1 MSSPAE
7 HASTA
12 KAVKA
17 SAAKDTAAVETD
29 QADVKQSE
37 VVSSALTPAAT
48 SSEAPPSPSTDIKKI
63 NPPRTMRDAVR
74 QFFRAPADTTKRL
87 WNLLML
93 RWRTSIQLRV
103 IGSVFLSSTLVI
115 FVLGFV
121 LISFVGQ
128 QLLNQKYGTATEEL
142 DRARAIVEEQ
152 IDSTDASN
160 PTSVRLNSAL
170 AAVSDRQGGIE
181 DSSSVVYEPVLIAA
195 GVREEETLIPA
206 GSNIPTELRS
216 FVQQGQVAFQYVTRP
231 TSAGPSKALII
242 GTPVATDVPGVELYL
257 IMPLDS
263 EESTLALMRG
273 LLLAGAIVLLVLL
286 VVIAWVFSQQLTV
299 PVRSASRIA
308 ERFAAGHLRE
318 RMVVDGQ
325 DEVARL
331 AHSFNDMA
339 EKLST
344 QIHNLEEFGSLQRQF
359 TSDVSHELR
368 TPLTTVRMAA
378 DLINDNAEN
387 LDPVSARAATL
398 MNKELDR
405 FETLLGDL
413 LEISRHDAGV
423 ANLSGERVDVRGV
436 VRSTLQQV
444 RAIAEEVGTSF
455 NVVLPEEP
463 VLVEIDSRRV
473 ERILRNLLANAVDHS
488 EGNPIDVTLAVGS
501 ESLAIAVV
509 DHGVGLKQGEE
520 DLVFNRFWRSDPSR
534 ERRTGGTGLGLAIAK
549 EDAEL
554 HGGRLEAAGE
564 LGVGSCFRLTL
575 PLVSGQKVRNSP
587 LPLKINSVIEHPA
600 EAEPD
605 AETDEAGVEM
615 KNSTGSNGKDEA
627 L

>member
-1 MSSPAE
+1 MSSVTSPAD
-7 HASTA
+7 STA
-12 KAVKA
+12 EQPSPVRE
-17 SAAKDTAAVETD
+17 DTPTGSLSAVER
-29 QADVKQSE
+29 AD
-37 VVSSALTPAAT
+37 L
-48 SSEAPPSPSTDIKKI
+48 KKI
-63 NPPRTMRDAVR
+63 NAPRTAKDGVR
-74 QFFRAPADTTKRL
+74 QFFSAPVDTTKRL
-87 WNLLML
+87 WHLLML

-103 IGSVFLSSTLVI
+103 IGSVLLSSTLVI
-115 FVLGFV
+115 MVLGFV

-142 DRARAIVEEQ
+142 DRARAVVEEQ

-170 AAVSDRQGGIE
+170 AAVSDRQGAIE
-181 DSSSVVYEPVLIAA
+181 DSNSVVYEPVLIAS
-195 GVREEETLIPA
+195 GVREGETIIPA
-206 GSNIPTELRS
+206 ESNIPNDLRS
-216 FVQQGQVAFQYVTRP
+216 FVQQGQVAFEYVTRD
-231 TSAGPSKALII
+231 TSSGPSKALVI
-242 GTPVATDVPGVELYL
+242 GSPVATDIPGVELYL
-257 IMPLDS
+257 VMPLDS

-273 LLLAGAIVLLVLL
+273 LLVAGAIVLLVLL

-299 PVRSASRIA
+299 PIRTASRIA

-318 RMVVDGQ
+318 RMVVDGH

-331 AHSFNDMA
+331 ADSFNDMA

-378 DLINDNAEN
+378 DLINDNAES
-387 LDPVSARAATL
+387 LDPVSARAAAL

-405 FETLLGDL
+405 FESLLGDL

-423 ANLSGERVDVRGV
+423 ANLSGEHVDVRGV
-436 VRSTLQQV
+436 VRSALRQV
-444 RAIAEEVGTSF
+444 RAIADEVGTSF
-455 NVVLPEEP
+455 NLSLPEES

-488 EGNPIDVTLAVGS
+488 EGKPIDVTLAVGT
-501 ESLAIAVV
+501 ESLGITVV
-509 DHGVGLKQGEE
+509 DRGVGLKQGEE
-520 DLVFNRFWRSDPSR
+520 DMVFNRFWRSDPSR

-564 LGVGSCFRLTL
+564 LGVGACFRLTL
-575 PLVSGQKVRNSP
+575 PLVPGMTVRNSP
-587 LPLKINSVIEHPA
+587 LPLKLAYLDEQSASSEL
-600 EAEPD
+600 EAEEDKP
-605 AETDEAGVEM
+605 GVEI
-615 KNSTGSNGKDEA
+615 KETPEGYDASHGKDGDS
-627 L
+627 